1 MASALVD
8 LPSSRS
14 CMGPSTT
21 CIAGLDERDAAFMER
36 LRSLAQ
42 EALTWPHLNDE
53 QRLMWA
59 TVLELDVV
67 PLQERHPSFWS

>member
-1 MASALVD
+1 MNFLPICMVRGCTLHSNIKFASI
-8 LPSSRS
+8 P
-14 CMGPSTT
+14 
-21 CIAGLDERDAAFMER
+21 GLDERDAAFMQR

-42 EALTWPHLNDE
+42 EALTWSHLNDE

-67 PLQERHPSFWS
+67 PLQEQHRNF